1 MTFLLP
7 LQGGVIT
14 MAGVLAI
21 ANGGTNS
28 TAAATLGGV
37 GYGTGS
43 AHAYTPV
50 GIAGQVL
57 QSAAGAAP
65 IWKTLE
71 MTDIP
76 GAAYK
81 ATCRVASTANI
92 TTLSGLLTIDGIVLV
107 ANDRVLVKDQTA
119 SQNNGI
125 YIASGAC
132 KISRSKCFFRNKHS
146 YCYNRLELSI
156 QVLFY

>member
-1 MTFLLP
+1 
-7 LQGGVIT
+7 

-57 QSAAGAAP
+57 Q
-65 IWKTLE
+65 LE
-71 MTDIP
+71 QP
-76 GAAYK
+76 
-81 ATCRVASTANI
+81 
-92 TTLSGLLTIDGIVLV
+92 
-107 ANDRVLVKDQTA
+107 
-119 SQNNGI
+119 
-125 YIASGAC
+125 
-132 KISRSKCFFRNKHS
+132 
-146 YCYNRLELSI
+146 
-156 QVLFY
+156 LFGRR

>member
-1 MTFLLP
+1 
-7 LQGGVIT
+7 

-28 TAAATLGGV
+28 TAATLGGV

-57 QSAAGAAP
+57 SAAEQP
-65 IWKTLE
+65 LLKTLE

-92 TTLSGLLTIDGIVLV
+92 TTLSVLTIDGIVL
-107 ANDRVLVKDQTA
+107 ANDRVLVKDQT

-125 YIASGAC
+125 YLCWSWVRSVGANVSSE
-132 KISRSKCFFRNKHS
+132 INTAIVTIDLGTV
-146 YCYNRLELSI
+146 NTGSI
-156 QVLFY
+156 FY

>member
-1 MTFLLP
+1 MTFLP
-7 LQGGVIT
+7 TATGSGVIT
-14 MAGVLAI
+14 MAGSLHK

-28 TAAATLGGV
+28 TAAANGGV

-81 ATCRVASTANI
+81 ATCRCFDSKYYHAF
-92 TTLSGLLTIDGIVLV
+92 
-107 ANDRVLVKDQTA
+107 RVD
-119 SQNNGI
+119 N
-125 YIASGAC
+125 
-132 KISRSKCFFRNKHS
+132 RR
-146 YCYNRLELSI
+146 YCSCCERQS
-156 QVLFY
+156 VS

>member
-1 MTFLLP
+1 MEELIVQLL
-7 LQGGVIT
+7 L
-14 MAGVLAI
+14 
-21 ANGGTNS
+21 
-28 TAAATLGGV
+28 LGGV

-125 YIASGAC
+125 YIASAG
-132 KISRSKCFFRNKHS
+132 
-146 YCYNRLELSI
+146 LG
-156 QVLFY
+156 

>member
-1 MTFLLP
+1 
-7 LQGGVIT
+7 

-21 ANGGTNS
+21 ANGGTKYS
-28 TAAATLGGV
+28 RRHLEPDKEQDLLTL
-37 GYGTGS
+37 
-43 AHAYTPV
+43 TPV
-50 GIAGQVL
+50 IAGQVL
-57 QSAAGAAP
+57 QPQLSSP

-81 ATCRVASTANI
+81 VTCRVASTAILPRFQGSDNRRYC
-92 TTLSGLLTIDGIVLV
+92 SV

-125 YIASGAC
+125 YC
-132 KISRSKCFFRNKHS
+132 
-146 YCYNRLELSI
+146 LQELG
-156 QVLFY
+156 

>member
-1 MTFLLP
+1 ME
-7 LQGGVIT
+7 QD
-14 MAGVLAI
+14 
-21 ANGGTNS
+21 
-28 TAAATLGGV
+28 
-37 GYGTGS
+37 
-43 AHAYTPV
+43 HAYTPV

-81 ATCRVASTANI
+81 ATCRVASTA

-125 YIASGAC
+125 YIPAGAWV
-132 KISRSKCFFRNKHS
+132 RSVGANVFRNKHS
-146 YCYNRLELSI
+146 YCYNRLRNC
-156 QVLFY
+156 QYRFYFY

>member
-1 MTFLLP
+1 
-7 LQGGVIT
+7 

-21 ANGGTNS
+21 NGGTNS

-81 ATCRVASTANI
+81 ATCRVASTANYH
-92 TTLSGLLTIDGIVLV
+92 
-107 ANDRVLVKDQTA
+107 AFRA
-119 SQNNGI
+119 SDN
-125 YIASGAC
+125 
-132 KISRSKCFFRNKHS
+132 RR
-146 YCYNRLELSI
+146 YCSCCERQS
-156 QVLFY
+156 VS

>member
-1 MTFLLP
+1 
-7 LQGGVIT
+7 

-28 TAAATLGGV
+28 TAAATLG

-125 YIASGAC
+125 YIASAG
-132 KISRSKCFFRNKHS
+132 
-146 YCYNRLELSI
+146 LG
-156 QVLFY
+156 

>member
-1 MTFLLP
+1 
-7 LQGGVIT
+7 

-37 GYGTGS
+37 GSGS

-65 IWKTLE
+65 F
-71 MTDIP
+71 
-76 GAAYK
+76 G
-81 ATCRVASTANI
+81 R
-92 TTLSGLLTIDGIVLV
+92 
-107 ANDRVLVKDQTA
+107 R
-119 SQNNGI
+119 
-125 YIASGAC
+125 
-132 KISRSKCFFRNKHS
+132 
-146 YCYNRLELSI
+146 
-156 QVLFY
+156 

>member
-1 MTFLLP
+1 
-7 LQGGVIT
+7 

-28 TAAATLGGV
+28 TAAATLGV

-81 ATCRVASTANI
+81 ATCRVASTAI
-92 TTLSGLLTIDGIVLV
+92 LPRFQG
-107 ANDRVLVKDQTA
+107 
-119 SQNNGI
+119 
-125 YIASGAC
+125 
-132 KISRSKCFFRNKHS
+132 F
-146 YCYNRLELSI
+146 
-156 QVLFY
+156 

>member
-1 MTFLLP
+1 
-7 LQGGVIT
+7 

-57 QSAAGAAP
+57 QSAAGAA
-65 IWKTLE
+65 
-71 MTDIP
+71 
-76 GAAYK
+76 
-81 ATCRVASTANI
+81 
-92 TTLSGLLTIDGIVLV
+92 
-107 ANDRVLVKDQTA
+107 
-119 SQNNGI
+119 
-125 YIASGAC
+125 
-132 KISRSKCFFRNKHS
+132 
-146 YCYNRLELSI
+146 
-156 QVLFY
+156 LFGRR

>member
-1 MTFLLP
+1 
-7 LQGGVIT
+7 
-14 MAGVLAI
+14 
-21 ANGGTNS
+21 
-28 TAAATLGGV
+28 
-37 GYGTGS
+37 
-43 AHAYTPV
+43 V

-57 QSAAGAAP
+57 QSTAGAAP

-119 SQNNGI
+119 QNNGI
-125 YIASGAC
+125 YIACRSLG

-146 YCYNRLELSI
+146 YCYNRLRTVNTGSI
-156 QVLFY
+156 FTNKFKSSDTLGTVMPWFKVYSTDWFAP

>member
-1 MTFLLP
+1 
-7 LQGGVIT
+7 

-76 GAAYK
+76 GAFI
-81 ATCRVASTANI
+81 TCRVASTANI
-92 TTLSGLLTIDGIVLV
+92 TTF
-107 ANDRVLVKDQTA
+107 RA
-119 SQNNGI
+119 SDN
-125 YIASGAC
+125 
-132 KISRSKCFFRNKHS
+132 RR
-146 YCYNRLELSI
+146 YCSCCERQS
-156 QVLFY
+156 VS

>member
-1 MTFLLP
+1 
-7 LQGGVIT
+7 

-125 YIASGAC
+125 YMPLGAWV
-132 KISRSKCFFRNKHS
+132 RSVGANVS
-146 YCYNRLELSI
+146 SEINTAIVTIDLGTVNTGSI
-156 QVLFY
+156 TTSLRAAIL

>member
-1 MTFLLP
+1 
-7 LQGGVIT
+7 

-57 QSAAGAAP
+57 QSAAGP
-65 IWKTLE
+65 
-71 MTDIP
+71 
-76 GAAYK
+76 
-81 ATCRVASTANI
+81 
-92 TTLSGLLTIDGIVLV
+92 
-107 ANDRVLVKDQTA
+107 
-119 SQNNGI
+119 
-125 YIASGAC
+125 
-132 KISRSKCFFRNKHS
+132 
-146 YCYNRLELSI
+146 
-156 QVLFY
+156 LFGRR